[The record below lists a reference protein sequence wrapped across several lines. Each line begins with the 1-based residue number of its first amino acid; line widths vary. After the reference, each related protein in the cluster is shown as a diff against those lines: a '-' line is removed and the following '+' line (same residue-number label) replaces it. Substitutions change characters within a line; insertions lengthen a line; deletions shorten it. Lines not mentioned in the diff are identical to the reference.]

1 MALHLLDR
9 IKGFEIRHRPG
20 ERLKLRIGIHTGM
33 MSTLTFSLL
42 FCAFCIKVDNIFYAA
57 LFVIS
62 TLSVF
67 ILQSSIIVLTT
78 VVAEN
83 N

>member
-33 MSTLTFSLL
+33 MSKLTFSLL
-42 FCAFCIKVDNIFYAA
+42 FD
-57 LFVIS
+57 
-62 TLSVF
+62 VF
-67 ILQSSIIVLTT
+67 SMKLITYFMQLCL
-78 VVAEN
+78 
-83 N
+83 